1 MVMDLRKL
9 IESIE
14 KFSPLRLAV
23 PGDFVGIQVGPQDSV
38 VQERTKIRKCVLT
51 RCATP
56 QVIIKATNK
65 GANAIVAYQG
75 ILPHPVKALTDGLLD
90 KIRLLI
96 ENKMVLYVVHTSWL
110 SAECGINDTLAEL
123 LRLVV
128 EESFSV
134 ELRGKT
140 FPLGRICIF
149 DRTVEQNMP
158 NDGSNISLSDFV
170 TMVGYRLA
178 TNQINYVGSSQSQVK
193 KILLLAGEYGEPN
206 LLRLAK
212 SVGVDTYVTGN
223 ISSQVAMLSNE
234 LKMNYICVANDPIE
248 SIGMSRLMQL
258 LRIDAPEVEFLF
270 IESGSLWKRY
280 DPK

>member
-1 MVMDLRKL
+1 
-9 IESIE
+9 
-14 KFSPLRLAV
+14 
-23 PGDFVGIQVGPQDSV
+23 
-38 VQERTKIRKCVLT
+38 
-51 RCATP
+51 
-56 QVIIKATNK
+56 
-65 GANAIVAYQG
+65 
-75 ILPHPVKALTDGLLD
+75 VKAITDGLLD
-90 KIRLLI
+90 KIRLLV

-134 ELRGKT
+134 ELRGKAIP
-140 FPLGRICIF
+140 FGRICTF
-149 DRTVEQNMP
+149 DKTVEQNTP

-170 TMVGYRLA
+170 TMVGHRLA

-193 KILLLAGEYGEPN
+193 KILLLAGEYGKPN

-212 SVGVDTYVTGN
+212 STGVDTFLTGN
-223 ISSQVAMLSNE
+223 ISNRVAMLSNE
-234 LKMNYICVANDPIE
+234 LGMNYICVINDPIE

-258 LRIDAPEVEFLF
+258 LSIDAPEVEFLF
-270 IESGSLWKRY
+270 IESGPLWKKY